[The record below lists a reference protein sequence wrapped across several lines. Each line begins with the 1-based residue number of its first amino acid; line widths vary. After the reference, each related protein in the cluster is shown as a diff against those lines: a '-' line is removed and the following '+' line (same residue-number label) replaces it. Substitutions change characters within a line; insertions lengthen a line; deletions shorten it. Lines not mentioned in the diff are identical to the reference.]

1 MASGTRPQL
10 PNGFPPCQEVGV
22 SSWWPRRPGGSEE
35 VGAWVSVAQSS
46 GHSRPPGHSGLGD
59 SASIWGQWGPQE
71 GEGVDSWGIP
81 TRGHTEPRPLA
92 HTDVLTHAHSRKRK
106 GSLSKAASPLLATAQ
121 KPQEGLSLA
130 GWCWTELALWTPTHG
145 YRVTCWRRQQPLGA
159 CAGWGGSLL
168 PGNGDQPAGTGPQL
182 CPVVPCSA
190 PAVMPSHAHCTGVR
204 RRPREAR
211 GLSQSHPASWWA
223 WRNPGDPDLPLPRA
237 RASGIPL
244 SGLFPHLK
252 SGPTVTTW
260 PGCPEARKV
269 PARGQLTSSVPSPWA
284 PR

>member
-145 YRVTCWRRQQPLGA
+145 YRVTCWWRQQPLGA

-168 PGNGDQPAGTGPQL
+168 PGAGDQPAGAGPQAL
-182 CPVVPCSA
+182 SCS
-190 PAVMPSHAHCTGVR
+190 PMLSPSSDAFPRPLYRCETEAQRGQVTFPKPPSR
-204 RRPREAR
+204 LVGLEKSWRPRLPAPKSQGRWHPPLWPVSSPGEWAHSDHLAE
-211 GLSQSHPASWWA
+211 LS
-223 WRNPGDPDLPLPRA
+223 
-237 RASGIPL
+237 
-244 SGLFPHLK
+244 
-252 SGPTVTTW
+252 
-260 PGCPEARKV
+260 
-269 PARGQLTSSVPSPWA
+269 
-284 PR
+284 